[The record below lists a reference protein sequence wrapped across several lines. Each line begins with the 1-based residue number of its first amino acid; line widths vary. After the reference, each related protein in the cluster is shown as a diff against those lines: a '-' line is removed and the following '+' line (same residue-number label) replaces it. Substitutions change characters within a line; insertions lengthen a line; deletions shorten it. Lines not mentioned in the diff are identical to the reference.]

1 MMVINIECVTDVDK
15 QREIIIFD
23 SILTSYKPSID
34 FLFVFFGGAA
44 WEILK
49 IGLSLLTNCRNNI
62 N

>member
-34 FLFVFFGGAA
+34 FLFVFLGG
-44 WEILK
+44 
-49 IGLSLLTNCRNNI
+49 SLGNFKNSLEPSNKLP
-62 N
+62 